1 VKAKILQHW
10 NELRASYWFIPT
22 LMTIA
27 AIVLSFVTLNADD
40 AVGSHWIYSVSWL
53 YADQPQGARSLL
65 STVAESMIGV
75 AGVTF
80 SITIASVSYMT
91 SQFGPRL
98 LTNFMRDRGNQITLG
113 TFIATFVYCI
123 LVLRTIH
130 GSNSSGELSRFVPHI
145 SILCALL
152 LALASLAVL
161 IYFIHHIPES
171 ILIQNVIADIGGELN
186 RQIERVFPEQ
196 SETDHAPGQNPSA
209 LPDDFLQR
217 SRPVYATGNGYVQN
231 LVKDDLL
238 EPAAEHDLLLRLDC
252 EPGDFVSKGK
262 LLGLAYP
269 AERIDDT
276 AIEKVLGAF
285 AWGAQRTQ
293 SQDTLFLVQELVEIA
308 ARALSPGINDPFT
321 ATSCMD
327 WLQSALSNLAGR
339 QLEEQTFTDQDG
351 TVRIYVQ
358 PLSFTRFAD
367 QIFDKLRPYFSD
379 DRNAAINMMHA
390 ILQII
395 IDAERE
401 SDRAVLLTHA
411 EALLAAC
418 RQHLDHPRD
427 IDPLERLYQRSVRLA
442 NRRASGKLAA
452 EKAN

>member
-10 NELRASYWFIPT
+10 DELRASYWFIPT
-22 LMTIA
+22 LMALA

-40 AVGSHWIYSVSWL
+40 AVGSHWIYGVSWL
-53 YADQPQGARSLL
+53 YADQPAGARNLL
-65 STVAESMIGV
+65 STVAGSMITV

-80 SITIASVSYMT
+80 SITIAAVAYTT

-113 TFIATFVYCI
+113 TFIATFVYCT

-130 GSNSSGELSRFVPHI
+130 GAGGNGDLARFVPHI

-171 ILIQNVIADIGGELN
+171 INISNVIAGIGSELN
-186 RQIERVFPEQ
+186 RQIERVFPDQ
-196 SETDHAPGQNPSA
+196 AETDDAFAHDSSA
-209 LPDDFLQR
+209 LPNDFLQR
-217 SRPVYATGNGYVQN
+217 ARPVYATGNGYIQN

-238 EPAAEHDLLLRLDC
+238 KAAIEHNLLLRLDC
-252 EPGDFVSKGK
+252 EPGDFISKGK
-262 LLGLAYP
+262 LLVLAYP
-269 AERIDDT
+269 AERVDD
-276 AIEKVLGAF
+276 AVLEKVRGAF

-308 ARALSPGINDPFT
+308 ARALSPGVNAPFT

-339 QLEEQTFTDQDG
+339 PGHEQQLVDQEG
-351 TVRIYVQ
+351 TVRMFAE
-358 PLSFTRFAD
+358 PLSFARFAD
-367 QIFDKLRPYFSD
+367 QIFDKLRPYFSA
-379 DRNAAINMMHA
+379 DRNAALNMMHA

-418 RQHLDHPRD
+418 RRHLDHPRD
-427 IDPLERLYQRSVRLA
+427 LDVLERLYQHGVRLA
-442 NRRASGKLAA
+442 NRRAAGKLAA